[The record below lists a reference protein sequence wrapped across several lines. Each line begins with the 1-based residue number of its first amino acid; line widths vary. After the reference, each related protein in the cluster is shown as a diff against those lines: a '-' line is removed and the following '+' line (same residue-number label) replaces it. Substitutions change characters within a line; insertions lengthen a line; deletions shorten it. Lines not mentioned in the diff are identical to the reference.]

1 MNSSID
7 GENRVNTYNA
17 SKQQALA
24 FHKRFLSSYLLLFT
38 FIDNKNSE
46 YDQEIP
52 QSQTTDNP
60 MAPGGRAT
68 QPTRKTNEA
77 TSSLFPIKMIATLEY

>member
-46 YDQEIP
+46 HDQEIP
-52 QSQTTDNP
+52 QSQPQTTLWHREEEPLNQ
-60 MAPGGRAT
+60 PGRQMKQQAL
-68 QPTRKTNEA
+68 
-77 TSSLFPIKMIATLEY
+77 SSPSR